1 MPLLPNPVIWKEQ
14 IALFGQEELS
24 VFNKFI
30 EIYN

>member
-1 MPLLPNPVIWKEQ
+1 MPLLPIIWKEQ